1 MGIAVSFKAH
11 WENESTYFCCV
22 ETYVSFKAN
31 QKNVKMNICLFN
43 N

>member
-1 MGIAVSFKAH
+1 MGIAVSFKA
-11 WENESTYFCCV
+11 FCCV

-31 QKNVKMNICLFN
+31 QENVKMNTCLFN